1 MAGAYK
7 AGADRSHRRLTHW
20 IEALDV
26 WSTKARS
33 GHRRPDNWRGTVDL
47 SASKAER

>member
-26 WSTKARS
+26 WSTKAGS
-33 GHRRPDNWRGTVDL
+33 GHRRPETVEEQL
-47 SASKAER
+47 ICQHPKLR